1 MLRWISI
8 FEGLLIMMGQHA
20 RSEALFYLCLT
31 TISNGHRAHAATT
44 RIRCRCSIVRT
55 RGVRGANRRATGMR
69 SARFRREISLRFW
82 GAEEL
87 LVPSG
92 GVAFVAVVQSTNLTQ

>member
-1 MLRWISI
+1 
-8 FEGLLIMMGQHA
+8 
-20 RSEALFYLCLT
+20 
-31 TISNGHRAHAATT
+31 
-44 RIRCRCSIVRT
+44 
-55 RGVRGANRRATGMR
+55 MR

-92 GVAFVAVVQSTNLTQ
+92 GAAFVAVVQSTNLTQ